1 MESIGSHCNT
11 SPFTSITRNSSLP
24 RLVHFTPRVFHL
36 RHQSDS
42 RRLTCSAS
50 SSTIEEQ
57 RMNKDGSGPSR
68 KKVKLNVRLNHQV
81 KFGEHVA
88 IFGSA
93 EEIGSWKEKSPLTW
107 TETGWVCELH
117 LNGGQPLEFKFVIVK
132 TDGSLSWESGDNRVL
147 NLPKSG
153 AFSLVCHW
161 DATREALDVVSQEE
175 VGEGERVVGSSE
187 NGAQLRK
194 STLAGEWKGKEAS
207 FMSSNEHG
215 SREVGRSWDTSGLE
229 GPGLKMVEGDRNSRN
244 WWRKL
249 EMVREVIVG
258 SVEREER
265 LKALIY
271 SAVYLK
277 WINTGQIPCFED
289 GGHHRPN
296 RHAEISRLIFR
307 ELENICS
314 KKDATAEEVLVAR
327 KIHPCLPSFKAE
339 FTASVPLTRIRD
351 IAHRNDIP
359 HDLKQEIKHTIQNKL
374 HRNAGPEDLIATE
387 AMLERITETP
397 GKYSGDFVEQ
407 FKIFHNELK
416 DFFNAG
422 SLTEQL
428 DSMKVSMDERGL
440 SALTL
445 FLECKERLD
454 ASGESSNV
462 LELIKTMH
470 SLASLRETIVKE
482 LNRGLR
488 NDAPDAAIA
497 MRQKWRL
504 CEIGLEDYFF
514 VLLSSRF
521 LNALETMGGAVKL
534 AKDVGSRD
542 VSSWNDPLDALL
554 LGVHQ
559 VGLSG
564 WKQEECLAI
573 GNELLAWR
581 ERDPLEKE
589 GEEDGKT
596 IWAMRLKATLDRA
609 RRLTA
614 EYSDL
619 LLQIFPSNVEILGRA
634 LGIPENSVKT
644 YTEAEIRA
652 GIIFQISKLCTVL
665 LKAVRNTLG
674 SEGWDVIVPGS
685 ISGTLVQVD
694 SIVPGSLPSTDGGP
708 VILLVNKA
716 DGDEE
721 VSAANGNI
729 AGVMLLQELPHLSHL
744 GEKIVFVT
752 CDDDEKVADIR
763 RLVEKYV
770 SLEASPSNVNL
781 ILSTEDNKRTD
792 KKSVSVSEE
801 ESKPVSSSSN
811 SLLYSSKDIPSG
823 GIIALADSDVS
834 TSGSKAAACG
844 LLASLAAA
852 SARVH
857 SEHGVPAS
865 FKVPT
870 GVVIPFGSM
879 ESALKQSNSEEKFTS
894 LLEKLETATPQDGE
908 LDSICDQIHELMN
921 SLQVPKETINSI
933 SKAFPKDA
941 RLIVRSSAN
950 VEDLAGMSAAGL
962 YESIPNVSPS
972 DSSVFSAS
980 VCGVWASLYTRRAV
994 LSRKAAGVSQR
1005 EASMAV
1011 LVQEMLSPDLSFV
1024 LHTVSPSDPKSNLVE
1039 AEIAPGLGETLASGT
1054 RGTPWRLASGKLD
1067 GIVQTLAFANFSE
1080 ELLVS
1085 GKGPADG
1092 KYVRLTVDYS
1102 KKRLTVDS
1110 VFRQRLGQ
1118 RLGSVGFFLER
1129 NFHCAQDVEGCLVG
1143 EDVYIVQ
1150 SRPQPLDCNEFLRFH
1165 HKHICLEVYNIFLE
1179 VFEMAGEVPNLEASK
1194 LTALVVDDN
1203 FVNQSVH
1210 HKLLDRLG
1218 IKNDVVSNGQEAV
1231 DVHCS
1236 GRNYDLIL
1244 MDMDMPIMN
1253 GIQATRRLRE
1263 MGIESKIAG
1272 VTTRAEEEEVKE
1284 FMEAGLNDFQEKPLT
1299 ISKLVSILHNL
1310 EFYVQ
1315 T

>member
-1 MESIGSHCNT
+1 
-11 SPFTSITRNSSLP
+11 
-24 RLVHFTPRVFHL
+24 
-36 RHQSDS
+36 
-42 RRLTCSAS
+42 
-50 SSTIEEQ
+50 
-57 RMNKDGSGPSR
+57 
-68 KKVKLNVRLNHQV
+68 
-81 KFGEHVA
+81 
-88 IFGSA
+88 
-93 EEIGSWKEKSPLTW
+93 
-107 TETGWVCELH
+107 
-117 LNGGQPLEFKFVIVK
+117 
-132 TDGSLSWESGDNRVL
+132 
-147 NLPKSG
+147 
-153 AFSLVCHW
+153 
-161 DATREALDVVSQEE
+161 
-175 VGEGERVVGSSE
+175 
-187 NGAQLRK
+187 
-194 STLAGEWKGKEAS
+194 
-207 FMSSNEHG
+207 
-215 SREVGRSWDTSGLE
+215 
-229 GPGLKMVEGDRNSRN
+229 MVEGDRNSRN

-249 EMVREVIVG
+249 EM
-258 SVEREER
+258 
-265 LKALIY
+265 ALVF

-314 KKDATAEEVLVAR
+314 KKDATPEEVLVAR

-428 DSMKVSMDERGL
+428 DSMKISMDERGL
-440 SALTL
+440 SALNL
-445 FLECKERLD
+445 FFECKERLD
-454 ASGESSNV
+454 ASGESTNV

-482 LNRGLR
+482 LNSGLR
-488 NDAPDAAIA
+488 NDAPDTAIA

-514 VLLSSRF
+514 VLLSRF
-521 LNALETMGGAVKL
+521 LNALETVGGAVQL
-534 AKDVGSRD
+534 AKDVDSKD
-542 VSSWNDPLDALL
+542 VSSWNDPLDALV

-581 ERDPLEKE
+581 ERGLPEKE
-589 GEEDGKT
+589 GEENGKT

-609 RRLTA
+609 RRLTS

-619 LLQIFPSNVEILGRA
+619 LLQIFPPNVEILGRA

-652 GIIFQISKLCTVL
+652 GIIFQVSKLCTVL
-665 LKAVRNTLG
+665 LKAVRNALG

-685 ISGTLVQVD
+685 TSGTLVQVD
-694 SIVPGSLPSTDGGP
+694 SIVPGSLPSTEGGP
-708 VILLVNKA
+708 IILLVNKA

-752 CDDDEKVADIR
+752 CDDDEKVAGIR
-763 RLVEKYV
+763 RLVGKYV
-770 SLEASPSNVNL
+770 SLEASPSHVNL
-781 ILSTEDNKRTD
+781 KPSTEEERSHTPKSNATT
-792 KKSVSVSEE
+792 KKSVSVED
-801 ESKPVSSSSN
+801 SKPVSSSSE

-823 GIIALADSDVS
+823 GIIELADSDAS

-852 SARVH
+852 STRVH

-879 ESALKQSNSEEKFTS
+879 ELALKQSSSEEKFTS
-894 LLEKLETATPQDGE
+894 LLEKLETAAPEDGE
-908 LDSICDQIHELMN
+908 LDIICDQINEVMK
-921 SLQVPKETINSI
+921 SLQVPKETINTI

-972 DSSVFSAS
+972 DPSVFSAS
-980 VCGVWASLYTRRAV
+980 VCRVWGSLYTRRAV
-994 LSRKAAGVSQR
+994 LSRRAAGVSQR

-1024 LHTVSPSDPKSNLVE
+1024 LHTVSPSDPGSSNLVE

-1067 GIVQTLAFANFSE
+1067 GIVKTLAFANFSE

-1085 GKGPADG
+1085 GKGSADG

-1110 VFRQRLGQ
+1110 VFRQKLGQ

-1129 NFHCAQDVEGCLVG
+1129 NFGCAQDVEGCLVG

-1150 SRPQPLDCNEFLRFH
+1150 SRPQPL
-1165 HKHICLEVYNIFLE
+1165 
-1179 VFEMAGEVPNLEASK
+1179 
-1194 LTALVVDDN
+1194 
-1203 FVNQSVH
+1203 
-1210 HKLLDRLG
+1210 
-1218 IKNDVVSNGQEAV
+1218 
-1231 DVHCS
+1231 
-1236 GRNYDLIL
+1236 
-1244 MDMDMPIMN
+1244 
-1253 GIQATRRLRE
+1253 
-1263 MGIESKIAG
+1263 
-1272 VTTRAEEEEVKE
+1272 
-1284 FMEAGLNDFQEKPLT
+1284 
-1299 ISKLVSILHNL
+1299 
-1310 EFYVQ
+1310 
-1315 T
+1315 

>member
-1 MESIGSHCNT
+1 MESIGSHFHG
-11 SPFTSITRNSSLP
+11 SPFTFTTTRNSSLP
-24 RLVHFTPRVFHL
+24 SLVHFTHRVHLPRRSHRL
-36 RHQSDS
+36 RNW
-42 RRLTCSAS
+42 LTCSAS
-50 SSTIEEQ
+50 SSSTTIEEQ
-57 RMNKDGSGPSR
+57 RKRSDGSGE
-68 KKVKLNVRLNHQV
+68 KVKLSVRLDRQV
-81 KFGEHVA
+81 KFGEHVGM
-88 IFGSA
+88 FGSA
-93 EEIGSWKEKSPLTW
+93 KEIGSWKEKLALNWS
-107 TETGWVCELH
+107 EKGWVCELE
-117 LNGGQPLEFKFVIVK
+117 LSGGEALEFKFVVVK
-132 TDGSLSWESGDNRVL
+132 KDGSLSWESGDNRVL
-147 NLPKSG
+147 RVPNSG
-153 AFSLVCHW
+153 SFSVVCHW
-161 DATREALDVVSQEE
+161 DDT
-175 VGEGERVVGSSE
+175 GERLDLPHEVANEDDGGEESGDRVGGSE
-187 NGAQLRK
+187 NGVQAQK
-194 STLAGEWKGKEAS
+194 STLGGKWQGKDAS
-207 FMSSNEHG
+207 FMRSNEHG
-215 SREVGRSWDTSGLE
+215 SREVGRNWDTSGLE
-229 GPGLKMVEGDRNSRN
+229 GSALKMVEGDRNSRN
-244 WWRKL
+244 WRKKL
-249 EMVREVIVG
+249 ELVSDVIVG

-296 RHAEISRLIFR
+296 HHAEISRLIFR

-407 FKIFHNELK
+407 FRIFHNELK

-428 DSMKVSMDERGL
+428 ESMKISMDERGL
-440 SALTL
+440 SALKL
-445 FLECKERLD
+445 FFECKERLD
-454 ASGESSNV
+454 ASGESNNV
-462 LELIKTMH
+462 LELIKTMR
-470 SLASLRETIVKE
+470 SLASLRESIIKE
-482 LNRGLR
+482 LNSGLR

-521 LNALETMGGAVKL
+521 LNGLESMGGAVQL
-534 AKDVGSRD
+534 AKDVESRS
-542 VSSWNDPLDALL
+542 VSSWKDPLDALV
-554 LGVHQ
+554 LGVQQ

-581 ERDPLEKE
+581 ERDLLEKE

-596 IWAMRLKATLDRA
+596 IWAMRLKASLDRA
-609 RRLTA
+609 RRLTS

-619 LLQIFPSNVEILGRA
+619 LLQIFPPNVEILGRA

-665 LKAVRNTLG
+665 LKAVRNSLG

-685 ISGTLVQVD
+685 TSGTLVQVD
-694 SIVPGSLPSTDGGP
+694 SIVPGSLPSTGGGP
-708 VILLVNKA
+708 IILLVNKA

-752 CDDDEKVADIR
+752 CDDDDKVADIR
-763 RLVEKYV
+763 RLVGKYV
-770 SLEASPSNVNL
+770 RLEASPSHVNL
-781 ILSTEDNKRTD
+781 ILSTEDRSRAPKSRSNSKKKTD
-792 KKSVSVSEE
+792 KKSVSKDDE
-801 ESKPVSSSSN
+801 ESKPVSSSSD
-811 SLLYSSKDIPSG
+811 SLLNSSKDIPSG
-823 GIIALADSDVS
+823 GIIELADSDAS

-852 SARVH
+852 STKVD
-857 SEHGVPAS
+857 SENGVPAS
-865 FKVPT
+865 FKVPA

-879 ESALKQSNSEEKFTS
+879 ELALKQSNSEEKFAS
-894 LLEKLETATPQDGE
+894 LLEKLETARPEGGE
-908 LDSICDQIHELMN
+908 LDTICDQIHEVMKT
-921 SLQVPKETINSI
+921 LQVPKETINTI
-933 SKAFPKDA
+933 SKTFPKEA

-972 DSSVFSAS
+972 DPLVFSAS
-980 VCGVWASLYTRRAV
+980 ICQVWASLYTRRAV
-994 LSRKAAGVSQR
+994 LSRRAANVTQR

-1024 LHTVSPSDPKSNLVE
+1024 LHTVSPADPDSNLVE

-1067 GIVQTLAFANFSE
+1067 GIVETLAFANFSE

-1110 VFRQRLGQ
+1110 VFRQKLGQ

-1129 NFHCAQDVEGCLVG
+1129 NFGCAQDVEGCLVG

-1150 SRPQPLDCNEFLRFH
+1150 SRPQPL
-1165 HKHICLEVYNIFLE
+1165 
-1179 VFEMAGEVPNLEASK
+1179 
-1194 LTALVVDDN
+1194 
-1203 FVNQSVH
+1203 
-1210 HKLLDRLG
+1210 
-1218 IKNDVVSNGQEAV
+1218 
-1231 DVHCS
+1231 
-1236 GRNYDLIL
+1236 
-1244 MDMDMPIMN
+1244 
-1253 GIQATRRLRE
+1253 
-1263 MGIESKIAG
+1263 
-1272 VTTRAEEEEVKE
+1272 
-1284 FMEAGLNDFQEKPLT
+1284 
-1299 ISKLVSILHNL
+1299 
-1310 EFYVQ
+1310 
-1315 T
+1315 

>member
-1 MESIGSHCNT
+1 MESIGSHFHG
-11 SPFTSITRNSSLP
+11 SAFTFITTTRHSSLP
-24 RLVHFTPRVFHL
+24 RLVTFAHLPRRSQRL
-36 RHQSDS
+36 RRNSPS
-42 RRLTCSAS
+42 RLTCAASS

-57 RMNKDGSGPSR
+57 RKKRDGSGA
-68 KKVKLNVRLNHQV
+68 KVKLNVRLDRQV
-81 KFGEHVA
+81 KFGENVA
-88 IFGSA
+88 MFGSA
-93 EEIGSWKEKSPLTW
+93 KEIGSWKEKSPLAW
-107 TETGWVCELH
+107 SENGWVCELE
-117 LNGGQPLEFKFVIVK
+117 LNGGEALEFKFVVVK
-132 TDGSLSWESGDNRVL
+132 KDGSLSWESGDNRVL
-147 NLPKSG
+147 RLPKSG
-153 AFSLVCHW
+153 SFSVVCHW
-161 DATREALDVVSQEE
+161 DATGETLDLPQGVADDAGGEE
-175 VGEGERVVGSSE
+175 SSDSHDVGDDDDRVVSSE
-187 NGAQLRK
+187 NGAQLQK
-194 STLAGEWKGKEAS
+194 STLGGQWQGKDAS
-207 FMSSNEHG
+207 FMRSNEHG
-215 SREVGRSWDTSGLE
+215 NREVGRNWDASGLE
-229 GPGLKMVEGDRNSRN
+229 GSALKMVEGDRSSRN
-244 WWRKL
+244 WRKKL
-249 EMVREVIVG
+249 ELVSEVIVG

-296 RHAEISRLIFR
+296 HHAEISRLIFR

-314 KKDATAEEVLVAR
+314 KKDATAEEVLVSR

-407 FKIFHNELK
+407 FRIFHNELK

-428 DSMKVSMDERGL
+428 DSMKISMDERGL
-440 SALTL
+440 SALKL
-445 FLECKERLD
+445 FFECKERLD

-470 SLASLRETIVKE
+470 SLASLRETIIKE
-482 LNRGLR
+482 LNSGLR

-514 VLLSSRF
+514 VLLSRY
-521 LNALETMGGAVKL
+521 LNALETMGGAVQL
-534 AKDVGSRD
+534 AKDVDSRS
-542 VSSWNDPLDALL
+542 VASWKDPLDALV
-554 LGVHQ
+554 LGVQQ

-581 ERDPLEKE
+581 ERDLLEKE

-596 IWAMRLKATLDRA
+596 IWAMRLKASLDRA

-619 LLQIFPSNVEILGRA
+619 LLQIFPPNVEILGRA
-634 LGIPENSVKT
+634 LGILENSVKT

-665 LKAVRNTLG
+665 LKAARNSLG

-685 ISGTLVQVD
+685 TSGTLVQVD
-694 SIVPGSLPSTDGGP
+694 SIVPGSLPSTGGGP
-708 VILLVNKA
+708 IILLVNKA

-744 GEKIVFVT
+744 GVRARQEKIVFVT
-752 CDDDEKVADIR
+752 CDDDDKVADIR
-763 RLVEKYV
+763 RLVGKYV
-770 SLEASPSNVNL
+770 RLEASPSHVNL
-781 ILSTEDNKRTD
+781 ILSTEDRSRTPKSKSSAKKKTD
-792 KKSVSVSEE
+792 KKSVSKDDEA
-801 ESKPVSSSSN
+801 SKPVSSSSD
-811 SLLYSSKDIPSG
+811 SLLHLSKDIPSG
-823 GIIALADSDVS
+823 GIIELADSDAS

-852 SARVH
+852 STRVD
-857 SEHGVPAS
+857 SENGAPAS
-865 FKVPT
+865 FKVPA

-879 ESALKQSNSEEKFTS
+879 EQAVKQSNSEEKFAS
-894 LLEKLETATPQDGE
+894 LLEKLETARPEGGE
-908 LDSICDQIHELMN
+908 LDNICDQIHEVMK
-921 SLQVPKETINSI
+921 SLQVPKETINTI
-933 SKAFPKDA
+933 SKAFPKEA

-972 DSSVFSAS
+972 DPLVFSDS
-980 VCGVWASLYTRRAV
+980 VCQVWASLYTRRAV
-994 LSRKAAGVSQR
+994 LSRRAAGVSQK
-1005 EASMAV
+1005 EATMAV

-1024 LHTVSPSDPKSNLVE
+1024 LHTVSPADPDSNLVE

-1054 RGTPWRLASGKLD
+1054 RGTPWRLASGKLN

-1110 VFRQRLGQ
+1110 VFRQKLGQ

-1129 NFHCAQDVEGCLVG
+1129 NFGCAQDVEGCLVG

-1150 SRPQPLDCNEFLRFH
+1150 SRPQPL
-1165 HKHICLEVYNIFLE
+1165 
-1179 VFEMAGEVPNLEASK
+1179 
-1194 LTALVVDDN
+1194 
-1203 FVNQSVH
+1203 
-1210 HKLLDRLG
+1210 
-1218 IKNDVVSNGQEAV
+1218 
-1231 DVHCS
+1231 
-1236 GRNYDLIL
+1236 
-1244 MDMDMPIMN
+1244 
-1253 GIQATRRLRE
+1253 
-1263 MGIESKIAG
+1263 
-1272 VTTRAEEEEVKE
+1272 
-1284 FMEAGLNDFQEKPLT
+1284 
-1299 ISKLVSILHNL
+1299 
-1310 EFYVQ
+1310 
-1315 T
+1315 

>member
-1 MESIGSHCNT
+1 MESIGSHCCG
-11 SPFTSITRNSSLP
+11 SPFSFITRNSSLP
-24 RLVHFTPRVFHL
+24 RLVNFTRRVRLGRESERPRN
-36 RHQSDS
+36 SPS
-42 RRLTCSAS
+42 RLTCAASSSA
-50 SSTIEEQ
+50 SSTIEEH
-57 RMNKDGSGPSR
+57 RKKKDGSGT
-68 KKVKLNVRLNHQV
+68 KVKLNVRLNHQV

-88 IFGSA
+88 MFGSA
-93 EEIGSWKEKSPLTW
+93 KEIGSWKKKSPLTW
-107 TETGWVCELH
+107 TENGWVCDLELS
-117 LNGGQPLEFKFVIVK
+117 GGQALEYKFVIVQR
-132 TDGSLSWESGDNRVL
+132 DGSLSWESGGNRVL
-147 NLPKSG
+147 RLPNSG
-153 AFSLVCHW
+153 SFSVVCHW
-161 DATREALDVVSQEE
+161 DATRETLDIPQE
-175 VGEGERVVGSSE
+175 VASDAGDGHGDSDNYHDAGDDRVMGNE
-187 NGAQLRK
+187 NGAQLQK
-194 STLAGEWKGKEAS
+194 STLGGQWQGKDAS
-207 FMSSNEHG
+207 FMRSNEHG
-215 SREVGRSWDTSGLE
+215 NREVGRSWDTSGLE
-229 GPGLKMVEGDRNSRN
+229 GPALKMVEGDRNSRN

-258 SVEREER
+258 SLEREER

-307 ELENICS
+307 ELEHICS

-407 FKIFHNELK
+407 FRIFHNELK

-428 DSMKVSMDERGL
+428 DSMKISMDESGL
-440 SALTL
+440 SALDL
-445 FLECKERLD
+445 FFECKRRLD
-454 ASGESSNV
+454 ASGESTNV

-470 SLASLRETIVKE
+470 SLASLRETIIKE
-482 LNRGLR
+482 LNSGLR

-514 VLLSSRF
+514 VLLSRF
-521 LNALETMGGAVKL
+521 LNALETMGGAVQL
-534 AKDVGSRD
+534 AKYVESSN
-542 VSSWNDPLDALL
+542 VASWNDPLDALV

-581 ERDPLEKE
+581 ERDLLEKE
-589 GEEDGKT
+589 GEENGKT

-619 LLQIFPSNVEILGRA
+619 LLQIFPPNVEILGRA

-665 LKAVRNTLG
+665 LKAVRNSLG
-674 SEGWDVIVPGS
+674 SEGWDVIVPGTT
-685 ISGTLVQVD
+685 SGTLVQVE
-694 SIVPGSLPSTDGGP
+694 SIVPGSLPKTGGGP
-708 VILLVNKA
+708 IILLVNKA

-752 CDDDEKVADIR
+752 CDDDDKVADIR
-763 RLVEKYV
+763 RLVGKYV
-770 SLEASPSNVNL
+770 RLEASSSYVNL
-781 ILSTEDNKRTD
+781 ILSAEERSRTSKSNANKKTD
-792 KKSVSVSEE
+792 KKSSSTDDE
-801 ESKPVSSSSN
+801 ESKTDSSSSHG
-811 SLLYSSKDIPSG
+811 LLYSSKDIPSG
-823 GIIALADSDVS
+823 GIVALADSDAS

-852 SARVH
+852 STRVD

-879 ESALKQSNSEEKFTS
+879 ELALKQSNSEKKFAS
-894 LLEKLETATPQDGE
+894 LLEKLETARPEGGE
-908 LDSICDQIHELMN
+908 LDGICDQIHEVMK
-921 SLQVPKETINSI
+921 SLQVPEETINSI
-933 SKAFPKDA
+933 SKVFPNNA

-972 DSSVFSAS
+972 DPLVFSDS
-980 VCGVWASLYTRRAV
+980 VCQVWASLYTRRAV
-994 LSRKAAGVSQR
+994 LSRRAAGVSQQ

-1024 LHTVSPSDPKSNLVE
+1024 LHTVSPADPDSNLVE
-1039 AEIAPGLGETLASGT
+1039 VEIAPGLGETLASGT

-1085 GKGPADG
+1085 GTGPADG

-1110 VFRQRLGQ
+1110 VFRQQLGQ

-1129 NFHCAQDVEGCLVG
+1129 NFGCAQDVEGCLVG

-1150 SRPQPLDCNEFLRFH
+1150 SRPQPL
-1165 HKHICLEVYNIFLE
+1165 
-1179 VFEMAGEVPNLEASK
+1179 
-1194 LTALVVDDN
+1194 
-1203 FVNQSVH
+1203 
-1210 HKLLDRLG
+1210 
-1218 IKNDVVSNGQEAV
+1218 
-1231 DVHCS
+1231 
-1236 GRNYDLIL
+1236 
-1244 MDMDMPIMN
+1244 
-1253 GIQATRRLRE
+1253 
-1263 MGIESKIAG
+1263 
-1272 VTTRAEEEEVKE
+1272 
-1284 FMEAGLNDFQEKPLT
+1284 
-1299 ISKLVSILHNL
+1299 
-1310 EFYVQ
+1310 
-1315 T
+1315 

>member
-1 MESIGSHCNT
+1 MESIGSHCYT
-11 SPFTSITRNSSLP
+11 SPFASITRNSSLP
-24 RLVHFTPRVFHL
+24 RLLHFTPRAIHI
-36 RHQSDS
+36 RSQSDS
-42 RRLTCSAS
+42 RRLLTCSAS
-50 SSTIEEQ
+50 SSTIEEH
-57 RMNKDGSGPSR
+57 RKNKDGSGPSR

-117 LNGGQPLEFKFVIVK
+117 LNGDQALEFKFVIVK

-153 AFSLVCHW
+153 AFSVVCHW

-175 VGEGERVVGSSE
+175 VGEGESSE

-194 STLAGEWKGKEAS
+194 SALAGEWKGKEAS

-215 SREVGRSWDTSGLE
+215 DREVGRSWDTSGLE

-327 KIHPCLPSFKAE
+327 KIHLCLPSFKAE

-482 LNRGLR
+482 LNSGLR

-514 VLLSSRF
+514 VLLSRF
-521 LNALETMGGAVKL
+521 LNAVETMGGAVKL
-534 AKDVGSRD
+534 AKDVGSKD
-542 VSSWNDPLDALL
+542 VSSWNDPLDALV

-581 ERDPLEKE
+581 ERDLLEKE

-685 ISGTLVQVD
+685 TSGTLVQVD

-744 GEKIVFVT
+744 GVRARQEKIVFVT
-752 CDDDEKVADIR
+752 CDDDEKVAEIR
-763 RLVEKYV
+763 RLVGKYV

-792 KKSVSVSEE
+792 KKSVSVDDE

-811 SLLYSSKDIPSG
+811 RLLYSSKDIPSG
-823 GIIALADSDVS
+823 GIITLADSDVS
-834 TSGSKAAACG
+834 TCGSKAAACG

-852 SARVH
+852 STRVH

-879 ESALKQSNSEEKFTS
+879 ELALKQSNSEEKFTS

-908 LDSICDQIHELMN
+908 LDSICDQIHKVME

-933 SKAFPKDA
+933 SKAFPKDT

-972 DSSVFSAS
+972 DPSVFSAS
-980 VCGVWASLYTRRAV
+980 VCRVWASLYTRRAV
-994 LSRKAAGVSQR
+994 LSRRAAGVSQI

-1024 LHTVSPSDPKSNLVE
+1024 LHTVSPSDPGTNLVE

-1129 NFHCAQDVEGCLVG
+1129 NFGCAQDVEGCLVG

-1150 SRPQPLDCNEFLRFH
+1150 SRPQPL
-1165 HKHICLEVYNIFLE
+1165 
-1179 VFEMAGEVPNLEASK
+1179 
-1194 LTALVVDDN
+1194 
-1203 FVNQSVH
+1203 
-1210 HKLLDRLG
+1210 
-1218 IKNDVVSNGQEAV
+1218 
-1231 DVHCS
+1231 
-1236 GRNYDLIL
+1236 
-1244 MDMDMPIMN
+1244 
-1253 GIQATRRLRE
+1253 
-1263 MGIESKIAG
+1263 
-1272 VTTRAEEEEVKE
+1272 
-1284 FMEAGLNDFQEKPLT
+1284 
-1299 ISKLVSILHNL
+1299 
-1310 EFYVQ
+1310 
-1315 T
+1315 

>member
-1 MESIGSHCNT
+1 MESIGSHRYS
-11 SPFTSITRNSSLP
+11 SPFTFITTRNSSSSSLP
-24 RLVHFTPRVFHL
+24 KLLHFTPTVF
-36 RHQSDS
+36 HQSDPLRTS
-42 RRLTCSAS
+42 RRRLTCFAS
-50 SSTIEEQ
+50 SSSSSSPTIEEQ
-57 RMNKDGSGPSR
+57 TRKNKDVSEGA
-68 KKVKLNVRLNHQV
+68 KVKLNVRLNHQV
-81 KFGEHVA
+81 AFGEHVA
-88 IFGSA
+88 MFGSA
-93 EEIGSWKEKSPLTW
+93 EEIGSWKEKSPLDW
-107 TETGWVCELH
+107 TENGWVCSLELTG
-117 LNGGQPLEFKFVIVK
+117 GGQEALEFKFVVVRH
-132 TDGSLSWESGDNRVL
+132 DGSLSWESGDNRVL
-147 NLPKSG
+147 KLPKSG
-153 AFSLVCHW
+153 AFSVVCHW
-161 DATREALDVVSQEE
+161 DATGEALDVVVVPQEE
-175 VGEGERVVGSSE
+175 ESDSE
-187 NGAQLRK
+187 SDGDEEVEVRK
-194 STLAGEWKGKEAS
+194 STLGGEWRGKEAS

-215 SREVGRSWDTSGLE
+215 SREVGRSWDATGLE

-265 LKALIY
+265 LKALIF

-296 RHAEISRLIFR
+296 HHAEISRLIFR

-314 KKDATAEEVLVAR
+314 KKDATPEEVLVAR

-387 AMLERITETP
+387 AMLKRITETA

-428 DSMKVSMDERGL
+428 DSMKISMDERGL
-440 SALTL
+440 SALNL

-482 LNRGLR
+482 LNSGLR
-488 NDAPDAAIA
+488 NDAPDTAIA

-514 VLLSSRF
+514 VLLSRF
-521 LNALETMGGAVKL
+521 LNALETMGGAVQL
-534 AKDVGSRD
+534 AKDVESKD
-542 VSSWNDPLDALL
+542 VSSWNDPLDALV

-581 ERDPLEKE
+581 ERDLLEKE
-589 GEEDGKT
+589 GEENGKT

-609 RRLTA
+609 RRLTS

-619 LLQIFPSNVEILGRA
+619 LLHIFPPNVEILGRA

-652 GIIFQISKLCTVL
+652 GIIFQVSKLCTVL

-685 ISGTLVQVD
+685 TSGTLVQVD
-694 SIVPGSLPSTDGGP
+694 SIVPGSLPSADGGGP
-708 VILLVNKA
+708 IILLVNKA

-744 GEKIVFVT
+744 GVRARQEKIVFVT
-752 CDDDEKVADIR
+752 CDDDEKVADMR
-763 RLVEKYV
+763 RLVGKYV
-770 SLEASPSNVNL
+770 SLEASPSHVTL
-781 ILSTEDNKRTD
+781 KPSTEEERSHTPKSNATT
-792 KKSVSVSEE
+792 KKSVSVED
-801 ESKPVSSSSN
+801 SKAVSSSSD

-823 GIIALADSDVS
+823 GIIELADSDAS

-852 SARVH
+852 STRVH

-879 ESALKQSNSEEKFTS
+879 ELALKQSNSEEKFTS
-894 LLEKLETATPQDGE
+894 LLEKLETATPEDGE
-908 LDSICDQIHELMN
+908 LDIKCDQINEVMN
-921 SLQVPKETINSI
+921 SLQVPKETISTI

-972 DSSVFSAS
+972 DPSVFSAS
-980 VCGVWASLYTRRAV
+980 VCRVWGSLYTRRAV
-994 LSRKAAGVSQR
+994 LSRRAAGVSQR

-1024 LHTVSPSDPKSNLVE
+1024 LHTVSPSDPGSSNLVE

-1067 GIVQTLAFANFSE
+1067 GVVQTLAFANFSE

-1110 VFRQRLGQ
+1110 VFRQKLGQ

-1129 NFHCAQDVEGCLVG
+1129 NFGCAQDVEGCLVG

-1150 SRPQPLDCNEFLRFH
+1150 SRPQPL
-1165 HKHICLEVYNIFLE
+1165 
-1179 VFEMAGEVPNLEASK
+1179 
-1194 LTALVVDDN
+1194 
-1203 FVNQSVH
+1203 
-1210 HKLLDRLG
+1210 
-1218 IKNDVVSNGQEAV
+1218 
-1231 DVHCS
+1231 
-1236 GRNYDLIL
+1236 
-1244 MDMDMPIMN
+1244 
-1253 GIQATRRLRE
+1253 
-1263 MGIESKIAG
+1263 
-1272 VTTRAEEEEVKE
+1272 
-1284 FMEAGLNDFQEKPLT
+1284 
-1299 ISKLVSILHNL
+1299 
-1310 EFYVQ
+1310 
-1315 T
+1315 